1 MKRALGLIDI
11 HSVVPSLRMT
21 PSFIFQKCPLIM
33 PRYYTIA
40 SSSLAHPEELT
51 IAVSLSRYDV
61 TIGDSK
67 ISRDGLVSGFLETI
81 FLKHEQSGEP
91 YTESMMTF
99 CNTSNFVMPTSHD
112 VPMIMVGP
120 GTGVVPFLGFMQE
133 RNSAKAANPELPLS
147 SAHLYFG
154 CRRHDQDFIYRDE
167 MHDFKERGIIAEL

>member
-1 MKRALGLIDI
+1 MLKFRYRLEECVKKGTTKYDELFMKRALGLIDI

-81 FLKHEQSGEP
+81 FLKH
-91 YTESMMTF
+91 
-99 CNTSNFVMPTSHD
+99 
-112 VPMIMVGP
+112 
-120 GTGVVPFLGFMQE
+120 
-133 RNSAKAANPELPLS
+133 
-147 SAHLYFG
+147 
-154 CRRHDQDFIYRDE
+154 
-167 MHDFKERGIIAEL
+167 